1 MTMMIKSSVRK
12 GLNAVKVLID
22 TNVILDV
29 LCGRAEFLEASSKV
43 WKYCEV
49 NKLTGVISALS
60 IPNIVYILRKELDP
74 DKTKEIIDRLFL
86 IFEVAELKA
95 EDLRKAAEMKT
106 SDYED
111 AIQMCCASRI
121 NANFIVTRN
130 IRDFVSSTVPAVKP
144 SELIERI

>member
-1 MTMMIKSSVRK
+1 M
-12 GLNAVKVLID
+12 KVLID

-49 NKLTGVISALS
+49 NKLSGIISALS

-74 DKTKEIIDRLFL
+74 NKTKEIIDRLLL
-86 IFEVAELKA
+86 IFDVAELKA
-95 EDLRKAAEMKT
+95 DDLRKAADMKA

-111 AIQMCCASRI
+111 AVQMCCAARI
-121 NANFIVTRN
+121 NADFIVTRN
-130 IRDFVSSTVPAVKP
+130 VRDFVSSPVPAVKP
-144 SELIERI
+144 SELLERI